1 MLNEEKIALM
11 TKMAIYEKGEGR
23 KSFSMSKYYRSDYMS
38 LKIINS
44 VIVTTLAYMIVVAA
58 AVFVNMETLLDQL
71 VEMDF
76 LQIGKDLLLAYGIT
90 VAVNLVM
97 TYVIYRVRFQKYRK
111 GLNEYNGNLKKLY
124 HISKEESAKD
134 AHVAGGLQNE

>member
-1 MLNEEKIALM
+1 
-11 TKMAIYEKGEGR
+11 
-23 KSFSMSKYYRSDYMS
+23 
-38 LKIINS
+38 
-44 VIVTTLAYMIVVAA
+44 
-58 AVFVNMETLLDQL
+58 
-71 VEMDF
+71 MDF

>member
-38 LKIINS
+38 LRIINS
-44 VIVTTLAYMIVVAA
+44 LIVTTLAYVIVVASII
-58 AVFVNMETLLDQL
+58 FVNVEKLLDQL

-76 LQIGKDLLLAYGIT
+76 LQIGKELLMAYGIT
-90 VAVNLVM
+90 LAVNLVM

-124 HISKEESAKD
+124 HISKEESVKD
-134 AHVAGGLQNE
+134 THVAGGLQNE